1 MKKFKVKKQFKNIL
15 GIVLGCVLLFG
26 AIFGLVALLN
36 KEEKT
41 TSISSSV
48 FEIGGLNASGKY
60 KETTESIYTKDMI
73 ECVGLDI
80 KADFDSMV
88 TFKVYFYDVNGDYLS
103 STSSLDSEFNS
114 APMIAR
120 YCRIVITPKEDT
132 EVKWYEVSKY
142 AKQIKITVDA
152 KQEFPYITE
161 NDIYSLYGVNS
172 AWDET
177 CTMQVE
183 STGKFATNRMNV
195 ADWSRL
201 PVNPLFR
208 MNVADKTKVVL
219 ILPNDAI
226 LGLTGFFANG
236 NVVLGQATFSIAE
249 SINGITVYTVEIP
262 ANATTLGLTGNGA
275 YANEIQVYAI

>member
-15 GIVLGCVLLFG
+15 GIVLGCILLFG
-26 AIFGLVALLN
+26 AIFGLVSLLN
-36 KEEKT
+36 KEKKT
-41 TSISSSV
+41 TSVSSSV

-73 ECVGLDI
+73 ECMGLDI

-88 TFKVYFYDVNGDYLS
+88 TFKVFFYDVNGDYLS

-114 APMIAR
+114 APTIAR

-142 AKQIKITVDA
+142 AKQIKITIDA

-161 NDIYSLYGVNS
+161 NDIYSLYGVNY

-195 ADWSRL
+195 E
-201 PVNPLFR
+201 
-208 MNVADKTKVVL
+208 DKTKVVL

-226 LGLTGFFANG
+226 IGLTGFFANG

-249 SINGITVYTVEIP
+249 TINGVTVYTAEIP
-262 ANATTLGLTGNGA
+262 ANATTFGLTGNGA
-275 YANEIQVYAI
+275 YANEIQVYAV